1 MHAQV
6 ATSLTRTMLAL
17 LTSVSPCLTI
27 RRAPLLG
34 HSRSVS
40 QGTMLR
46 AEAADGDLLG
56 SAALEVCRLHDG
68 AISCEPV
75 AVARPLLSG
84 MIVQP
89 SHRRRGVASAL
100 LTEAEAQAAAW
111 GFDEVVLNV
120 QRSNSAATELY
131 ARRGYSA
138 DSEASEH
145 IDVDSLSWWGRWQY
159 DRSYVLLRKE
169 LAPDAGL
176 EAYGSDARVSSG
188 QRL

>member
-1 MHAQV
+1 
-6 ATSLTRTMLAL
+6 MLAL
-17 LTSVSPCLTI
+17 LASISPCLTI

-46 AEAADGDLLG
+46 AEDADDGEILG
-56 SAALEVCRLHDG
+56 SAALEVCRLHG
-68 AISCEPV
+68 GSISCEPV

-100 LTEAEAQAAAW
+100 LTEAEAQAMAW

-120 QRSNSAATELY
+120 QRSNSAATVLY